1 VSTQPEGTGQPPD
14 RSATT
19 TNPRAG
25 ALGYTSAIVLAQA
38 AAVAVGAATLD
49 PSPSLLWA
57 LGGVLGGLETI
68 TGVFALLRLKS
79 IQQHERDLARMRYT
93 YEERKRLQEALWTP
107 RRTSQKATTEHRGPR
122 SDQQ

>member
-1 VSTQPEGTGQPPD
+1 
-14 RSATT
+14 
-19 TNPRAG
+19 
-25 ALGYTSAIVLAQA
+25 
-38 AAVAVGAATLD
+38 VGAATLD

-107 RRTSQKATTEHRGPR
+107 SSDLAEGDDRT
-122 SDQQ
+122 

>member
-1 VSTQPEGTGQPPD
+1 MSTQLEGAGQPPD

-19 TNPRAG
+19 THPRAR

-38 AAVAVGAATLD
+38 AAGGVAAATLN

-68 TGVFALLRLKS
+68 TSIFALLRLKS
-79 IQQHERDLARMRYT
+79 IHQHERDLAELKYR
-93 YEERKRLQEALWTP
+93 YEERKRLQEALWAP
-107 RRTSQKATTEHRGPR
+107 SSDLAEGDDR
-122 SDQQ
+122 S